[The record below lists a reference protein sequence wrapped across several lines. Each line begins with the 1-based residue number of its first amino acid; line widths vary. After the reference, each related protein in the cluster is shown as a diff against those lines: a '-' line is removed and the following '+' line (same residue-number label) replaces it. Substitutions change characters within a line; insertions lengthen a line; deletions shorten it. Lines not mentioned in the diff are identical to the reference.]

1 MEKKIFTG
9 LVAFLIITTGSSI
22 ISADSIK
29 DNNIIFTNDLV
40 TTDEINETQL
50 KIEFRQIV
58 GVDLNIT
65 IINTGEF
72 NATGVYFGL
81 SISGGILGLINETT
95 DGILIDPLLPGEELI
110 VTLPVMGLGM
120 ANITAKTYASN
131 AEIVTVNTTGLVIF
145 NFVLTLGN

>member
-1 MEKKIFTG
+1 M
-9 LVAFLIITTGSSI
+9 L
-22 ISADSIK
+22 
-29 DNNIIFTNDLV
+29 
-40 TTDEINETQL
+40 
-50 KIEFRQIV
+50 FRS
-58 GVDLNIT
+58 
-65 IINTGEF
+65 
-72 NATGVYFGL
+72 NATGVYFEL

-95 DGILIDPLLPGEELI
+95 DGLLINPLLPGEELI